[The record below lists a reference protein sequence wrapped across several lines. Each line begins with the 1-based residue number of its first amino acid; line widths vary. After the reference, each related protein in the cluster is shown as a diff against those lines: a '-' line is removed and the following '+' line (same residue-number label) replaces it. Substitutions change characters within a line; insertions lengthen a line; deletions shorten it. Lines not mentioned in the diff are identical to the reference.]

1 MFKTLKLEGARPWE
15 GGRQYLEHMIIRS
28 VQIFI
33 FGLLAAVI
41 YALWASIPRTAGKWF
56 LLDAVL
62 VAIAIE
68 FFILVVFVLII
79 MSRGYHLSLNIANW
93 RVKISL
99 GSARDGSPSKAS
111 QSSAS

>member
-1 MFKTLKLEGARPWE
+1 MLKIIKLEGARPWE
-15 GGRQYLEHMIIRS
+15 GGRQYLEHMLIRS

-41 YALWASIPRTAGKWF
+41 YALWASIPRTAGGWF

-62 VAIAIE
+62 LAIAIE
-68 FFILVVFVLII
+68 SIAIVIFMLII
-79 MSRGYHLSLNIANW
+79 MIRGYHFSLNIDKW
-93 RVKISL
+93 KIKISL
-99 GSARDGSPSKAS
+99 GSAQNRSPSKTS

>member
-1 MFKTLKLEGARPWE
+1 MLKTLKLEGARPWE
-15 GGRQYLEHMIIRS
+15 GGRQYLEHTLIRS
-28 VQIFI
+28 AQIFI
-33 FGLLAAVI
+33 LGLLAAFF
-41 YALWASIPRTAGKWF
+41 YALWASIPRTAGKLF

-68 FFILVVFVLII
+68 FFILAVFVLII
-79 MSRGYHLSLNIANW
+79 MSRGYHFSLNIANW

-99 GSARDGSPSKAS
+99 GSGRDGSPSKAS